1 MKIFKKVLISIAI
14 LIAIP
19 LIIAV
24 FMKKD
29 YSVEKEI
36 VINKPKQEVF
46 DYVKMLKNQEE
57 YSKWSLIDP
66 NMEKSYS
73 GVDGT
78 VGFVYGWKSDNPD
91 VGVGEEEIIAIKEG
105 ERIDVELR
113 FMEPF
118 EARDNAYVITESLG
132 VNETNVKWGFTG
144 RMDYPMNFMMV
155 FFDMEEMIGNDFAEG
170 LDNLKLKME
179 GS

>member
-1 MKIFKKVLISIAI
+1 MKIVKKVLIAIAI
-14 LIAIP
+14 LIAFP
-19 LIIAV
+19 LIIAAFV
-24 FMKKD
+24 KKD

-46 DYVKMLKNQEE
+46 NFVKMLKNQEQ

-66 NMEKSYS
+66 NMETSYS

-118 EARDNAYVITESLG
+118 EASDNAYVITESLDE
-132 VNETNVKWGFTG
+132 NKTNVRWGFEG

-155 FFDMEEMIGNDFAEG
+155 FMDMEEMIGNDFAEG
-170 LDNLKLKME
+170 LDNLKQLME
-179 GS
+179 N

>member
-1 MKIFKKVLISIAI
+1 MKIVKKVLIAIVI
-14 LIAIP
+14 LIAFP
-19 LIIAV
+19 LVIAAFV
-24 FMKKD
+24 KKD

-36 VINKPKQEVF
+36 IINKPKQEVF
-46 DYVKMLKNQEE
+46 NFVKMLKNQEQ

-66 NMEKSYS
+66 NMETSYS

-78 VGFVYGWKSDNPD
+78 VGFVYGWQSDNPD

-118 EARDNAYVITESLG
+118 EASDNAYVITESLDE
-132 VNETNVKWGFTG
+132 NKTNVRWGFEG

-155 FFDMEEMIGNDFAEG
+155 FMDMEEMIGNDFAEG
-170 LDNLKLKME
+170 LDNLKQLME
-179 GS
+179 N